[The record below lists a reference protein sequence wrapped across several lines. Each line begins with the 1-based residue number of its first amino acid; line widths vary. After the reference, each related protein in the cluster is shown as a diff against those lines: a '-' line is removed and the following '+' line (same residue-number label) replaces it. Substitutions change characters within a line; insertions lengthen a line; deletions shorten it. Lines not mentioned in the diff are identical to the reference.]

1 MNQQELKARILES
14 VEEYVAKPEAW
25 EEAQLIVDP
34 VSGDV
39 DILELEE
46 SDKVADSQDVYDM
59 MDLIKMTP
67 DGTWIPDLDA
77 ITEAASQ
84 EAPI

>member
-1 MNQQELKARILES
+1 MNQQELKARILET

-39 DILELEE
+39 DIVELEE
-46 SDKVADSQDVYDM
+46 ADKVADSLDVYNM
-59 MDLIKMTP
+59 MDLIMMTP
-67 DGTWIPDLDA
+67 DGLWIPDLDA
-77 ITEAASQ
+77 ITEVASQ
-84 EAPI
+84 EAPL